1 MTSIEVTVA
10 TPPDA
15 SVSAVIADVTRD
27 VAAMAAGSIPAFPSS
42 DASPTP
48 VVVAAVAAASPNLDP
63 SASASK
69 EGKGKQSAG
78 GEVAIEAADHSDS
91 ERTQSD
97 EHLVWLIDSDPKQ
110 VVNADRVVDQ
120 ARMDKLLRT
129 LTESSKL
136 AREVIQNSR
145 MKDALLEKVSP
156 LIENAEKTQEEL
168 TQLKSEVVGYKETNT
183 QLMASLEALLG
194 YNPLEAK
201 KQVEE
206 ELQKLKE
213 DHYKLQCLAREAI
226 GEKHSLSKDL
236 LKAAEAKR
244 AAESKHSA
252 LAKEHEV
259 LKESSAREVAALKAR
274 LAEVEENI
282 EPLLDELYP
291 ASAGSNVENPENVLD
306 LLQSAPD
313 KLKDII
319 LDSASIACGTAFA
332 MLWSF
337 YPK

>member
-97 EHLVWLIDSDPKQ
+97 E

>member
-183 QLMASLEALLG
+183 QLMASLEA
-194 YNPLEAK
+194 K

>member
-97 EHLVWLIDSDPKQ
+97 E

-183 QLMASLEALLG
+183 QLMAS
-194 YNPLEAK
+194 LEAK